1 VTEIEPSQSLLTR
14 FLPRGGAR
22 EATLLSLSTQ
32 LEAVFS
38 FATVIALTRSTSVT
52 RAGQVFFAQALAAVI
67 FLVLDPRLEDA
78 LQRYAAIIEHRGHDG
93 AVATLFRRCVQG
105 DILIAG
111 VSGLLVLAGL
121 GIARP
126 SDHGPFVAT
135 YLALAIVNGALQ
147 APIGTA
153 MAGYAISGQLI
164 GLGRVRIGIAIVS
177 SVANVVAIVAGGPS
191 AFLAVNALT
200 TGLGMIVL
208 TYGASRRVRTRFG
221 KAIPI
226 ERDDIAG
233 IVPFTV
239 KSSIATS
246 VQFGSD
252 QVLYA
257 VAGATGGAA
266 FLAQLRVAAAPGRF
280 VLAAA
285 SPAAAVLFPRTS
297 VHAAR
302 GDRAAVRSLQ
312 ERATLRIL
320 PFAIAIAVV
329 ALAGMRIVL
338 PLAYG
343 NAYRSAADAAALF
356 VIAACVRIAVVWSKV
371 LMLAVGRPGLR
382 LAVVALESVALLV
395 ATAAF
400 AAADALT
407 ELAFAHVA
415 IAIALAAWWLGILRW
430 HRLVATAPGARARG

>member
-1 VTEIEPSQSLLTR
+1 MKR

-22 EATLLSLSTQ
+22 ETILLSVGTQ
-32 LEAVFS
+32 FEAVFS
-38 FATVIALTRSTSVT
+38 FVTVIALTRNTSIS

-78 LQRYAAIIEHRGHDG
+78 LQRYAALIQHRGRDG

-111 VSGLLVLAGL
+111 ASGLLVRAGL
-121 GIARP
+121 AMAQPTDR
-126 SDHGPFVAT
+126 GPFVAT
-135 YLALAIVNGALQ
+135 YLVFAILNSALQ

-153 MAGYAISGQLI
+153 MAGYAMSGHLIS
-164 GLGRVRIGIAIVS
+164 LGKVRIGIAVVS
-177 SVANVVAIVAGGPS
+177 SAANVVAIVSGGPT

-200 TGLGMIVL
+200 TGLGMIIL

-221 KAIPI
+221 KPIPI
-226 ERDDIAG
+226 ERDDIVG

-257 VAGATGGAA
+257 VAGAFGGAV
-266 FLAQLRVAAAPGRF
+266 FLAHLRVAAAPGRF
-280 VLAAA
+280 VFAAA

-297 VHAAR
+297 MRAAR
-302 GDRAAVRSLQ
+302 GDRVGVRSLQ

-320 PFAIAIAVV
+320 PFAIAIAVF
-329 ALAGMRIVL
+329 ALAAMRIVL

-343 NAYRSAADAAALF
+343 NAYGSAANAAALF

-382 LAVVALESVALLV
+382 LAVVGLESVALLAV
-395 ATAAF
+395 TAAL
-400 AAADALT
+400 AAVDALT
-407 ELAFAHVA
+407 ELAFAHVV
-415 IAIALAAWWLGILRW
+415 IALALAMWWLRIIRW
-430 HRLVATAPGARARG
+430 QRLLATTASEHAEGMK

>member
-1 VTEIEPSQSLLTR
+1 MKRL
-14 FLPRGGAR
+14 LPRGGAR
-22 EATLLSLSTQ
+22 EATLLSVSTQ

-38 FATVIALTRSTSVT
+38 FVTVIALTRSTSVT

-78 LQRYAAIIEHRGHDG
+78 LQRYAAIIEHRGRDG
-93 AVATLFRRCVQG
+93 AVGTLFRRCVQG
-105 DILIAG
+105 DILVAG
-111 VSGLLVLAGL
+111 VSGLLVLGGL
-121 GIARP
+121 GLAQP
-126 SDHGPFVAT
+126 SDRGPFVAT
-135 YLALAIVNGALQ
+135 YLALAILNCTLQ

-153 MAGYAISGQLI
+153 MAGYAIAGHLI
-164 GLGRVRIGIAIVS
+164 GLGKVRIGIAMVS
-177 SVANVVAIVAGGPS
+177 SLANVVAIVAGGPS

-221 KAIPI
+221 KPIPI

-257 VAGATGGAA
+257 VAGASGGAV

-302 GDRAAVRSLQ
+302 GDRSAVRSLQ

-329 ALAGMRIVL
+329 ALAAMRIVL

-343 NAYRSAADAAALF
+343 NAYRSASDAAALF

-415 IAIALAAWWLGILRW
+415 IAFALAVWWLGILRW
-430 HRLVATAPGARARG
+430 QRLVATTPSERAEG